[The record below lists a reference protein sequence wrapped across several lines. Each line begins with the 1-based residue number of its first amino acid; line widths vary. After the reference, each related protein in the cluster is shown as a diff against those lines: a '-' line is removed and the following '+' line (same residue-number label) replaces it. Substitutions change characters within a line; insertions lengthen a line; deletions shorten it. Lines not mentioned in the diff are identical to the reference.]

1 LSIEA
6 VFQAGL
12 QTLAPLF
19 EGQAA
24 DATEE
29 NIQARIR
36 GLLLMAYSNKFH
48 SLLLTTG
55 NKSELATGYC
65 TLYGDMCGVLAV
77 IGDLF
82 KTEVYALARSL
93 NRDKAVIPESVLTKA
108 PSAELRPDQT
118 DQDSLPPYD
127 LLDQI
132 LNLYLLHSKT
142 LEEITAAGFEEEL
155 VKNVLSMV
163 GKAEFKRRQAPP
175 VLKVSPRAF
184 GTGRRIPIAR
194 AIHEA

>member
-1 LSIEA
+1 MFE
-6 VFQAGL
+6 AGL
-12 QTLAPLF
+12 KTLAPVF
-19 EGQAA
+19 EGLPA
-24 DATEE
+24 DEAEE
-29 NIQARIR
+29 NLQARIR

-48 SLLLTTG
+48 SLLLNTG

-65 TLYGDMCGVLAV
+65 TLYGDMCGMLSV

-93 NRDKAVIPESVLTKA
+93 NRDGELIPESVLTKA
-108 PSAELRPDQT
+108 PTAELKADQT
-118 DQDSLPPYD
+118 DQDSLPPYE

-132 LNLYLLHSKT
+132 LDLYVLQNKT
-142 LEEITAAGFEEEL
+142 FEEITAAGYEAEL
-155 VKNVLSMV
+155 VKGVLSMV
-163 GKAEFKRRQAPP
+163 GRAEFKRRQAPP

-194 AIHEA
+194 IIHEA